1 MIINVALFLLGIV
14 LLIKGSD
21 FFVKHSS
28 VIAKKIG
35 ISEFIIGLTLVA
47 IGTSLPELISSIVA
61 STKNQSE
68 IILGNVVGSNIAN
81 IGLIGGIIGILA
93 IKKTKQDVQMR
104 DIMIMI
110 FTLIIFY
117 LFILDGTINIIEG
130 LVFLILYI
138 AYIVFLLEDNQG
150 KKDKRT
156 FKHFL
161 VFFLKFKYI
170 KSLKNRIKKESVSKQ
185 KFEETKMLG
194 NLLSIILSGVAIYL
208 GARFLV
214 EQTIFFG
221 DYFGIS
227 KTIIGLSVIALG
239 TSLPELGVSI
249 SAVKR
254 GFGGIAL
261 GNLIGSNISNILLV
275 LGVSSLINEILI
287 DKLTLYYSGVF
298 MLFISLVF
306 WLFMR
311 TDYKLKKR
319 EGIFLL
325 MLYVGF
331 LVSLI
336 LIR

>member
-81 IGLIGGIIGILA
+81 IGLIGVIIGILA